1 MQTSLGEWMS
11 SEGGGKSMC
20 LFLNIVLY
28 YVIYTVH
35 TILQPNVSEPPDTSA
50 QPNMTSQP
58 SSPEPENRHGTAAAA
73 LIELFNSA
81 PQAATN
87 AKPGTPSTGEHQL
100 ADSPSSMSESSVL
113 KASNSGDEEG
123 HKQTD
128 VSYRDATVDRNA
140 RLVSPHQVL
149 AAAQA
154 AAAAQQPTS
163 LPSRPSR
170 SLWPTPTADKTVG
183 RLDSS
188 EVSDAPDAA
197 TGHGLRGSSSTE
209 KPPSS
214 DAFPKPPGPEPG
226 MHISSPL
233 DITFADI
240 FRSSRVLSELSVGGH
255 KFSVGGREC
264 CCSAPQSNIQSVRPR
279 HSTCT
284 RSLQSFF
291 RKPPE
296 DG

>member
-113 KASNSGDEEG
+113 KKRRFTPWNHPDSA
-123 HKQTD
+123 D
-128 VSYRDATVDRNA
+128 VTH
-140 RLVSPHQVL
+140 LC
-149 AAAQA
+149 
-154 AAAAQQPTS
+154 
-163 LPSRPSR
+163 
-170 SLWPTPTADKTVG
+170 
-183 RLDSS
+183 
-188 EVSDAPDAA
+188 
-197 TGHGLRGSSSTE
+197 
-209 KPPSS
+209 
-214 DAFPKPPGPEPG
+214 
-226 MHISSPL
+226 
-233 DITFADI
+233 DIC
-240 FRSSRVLSELSVGGH
+240 L
-255 KFSVGGREC
+255 
-264 CCSAPQSNIQSVRPR
+264 
-279 HSTCT
+279 
-284 RSLQSFF
+284 
-291 RKPPE
+291 
-296 DG
+296 